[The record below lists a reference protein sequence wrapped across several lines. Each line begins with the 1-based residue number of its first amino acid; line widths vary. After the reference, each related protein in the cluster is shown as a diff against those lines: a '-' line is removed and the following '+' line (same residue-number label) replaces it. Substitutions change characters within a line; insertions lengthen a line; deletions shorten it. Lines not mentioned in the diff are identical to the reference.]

1 MMSSLVIGGP
11 GAYIPYPSHSF
22 LTDMGPD
29 QWMLMLDCR
38 SVYWCHRFSL
48 RVLMLYLVPNEQRH
62 RSAVRLS
69 TIVSGSG
76 LRWYRLASSI

>member
-1 MMSSLVIGGP
+1 VLHQSYVSIFFFAVVVQLTLGTTAKIDGIDDKKHMMSSLVIGGP

-38 SVYWCHRFSL
+38 SVY
-48 RVLMLYLVPNEQRH
+48 
-62 RSAVRLS
+62 
-69 TIVSGSG
+69 
-76 LRWYRLASSI
+76 